1 MLESLKKQFGD
12 GWALVAIAAAALLA
26 YDVGLLWGAARQGA
40 WLLGPNGLPGVRD
53 VVVFWSAGKLAAEG
67 HAAAAYDWVALRRV
81 LEVGQRGAFVHATF
95 PLFYPP
101 FLMFLL
107 APLGRLNFLM
117 AATVW
122 IVGGMIAYL
131 AVAGLIV
138 RRGVGALIAAA
149 APASLYVVCVGQ
161 TGFLSAALLGGA
173 LALTPRRPV
182 LAGALIGMLAYKPQ
196 LGLLIPIA
204 LIAGG
209 QWRSFWAAVVTL
221 GALVLASGVVFGW
234 PAWAAFIQA
243 LAPSA
248 HSVGAIGVLPSAKL
262 QSVYGLLLWVGAD
275 PRLALAIQAVVSLA
289 MAGLIAFIW
298 RGQGAFALKAAALIA
313 SLLLASPYSCIYD
326 LTLLVIA
333 VLFVAR
339 DADGAPLALGQ
350 GLCLT
355 LAYIIPLAFLNRPAP
370 LGPLCCVF
378 ILGVVGLR
386 LWRGRGRSPQGALID
401 LTRDGLSAPA

>member
-1 MLESLKKQFGD
+1 MLESLTRKFGG
-12 GWALVAIAAAALLA
+12 GWALAAIGAAALLA

-53 VVVFWSAGKLAAEG
+53 VVVFWSAGKLAAQG
-67 HAAAAYDWVALRRV
+67 HAASAYDWAALRRV
-81 LEVGQRGAFVHATF
+81 LDVGQPGAFVHATF

-107 APLGRLNFLM
+107 APLGRLNFL
-117 AATVW
+117 AGAIVW
-122 IVGGMIAYL
+122 IVGGMAAYL
-131 AVAGLIV
+131 ATAGLIV

-149 APASLYVVCVGQ
+149 SPASLYVVCVGQ

-173 LALTPRRPV
+173 LVLTPRRPI

-209 QWRSFWAAVVTL
+209 QWRSFWAAALTL
-221 GALVLASGVVFGW
+221 GALMLGSGIVFGW
-234 PAWAAFIQA
+234 PAWAAFVHA

-275 PRLALAIQAVVSLA
+275 PRLALAIQAIVSFV
-289 MAGLIAFIW
+289 MAGLIALVW

-333 VLFVAR
+333 VLFVVR
-339 DADGAPLALGQ
+339 DADRAPVALGQ

-355 LAYIIPLAFLNRPAP
+355 LAYIIPLAFLSRPVP
-370 LGPLCCVF
+370 LGPLCCVI

-386 LWRGRGRSPQGALID
+386 LWRGSVRSAQTAFID
-401 LTRDGLSAPA
+401 LTQDGLSTPA